1 MFKPIDVNTNDIYNW
16 LFQTTLRK
24 EQWSAPFV
32 DHLAHIFLSANGEQ
46 KWNGSANY
54 CKNKLNLSVRLSQ
67 SSCFKLPYESSK
79 WSDPFVVHPVHSLTI
94 IKKLAKLKELSELL
108 YVQRQFTGS
117 LSQSNCFKPLSERS
131 NERIFS

>member
-1 MFKPIDVNTNDIYNW
+1 MIIIIDFSNHSTKGAMISSFRRSPCTY
-16 LFQTTLRK
+16 
-24 EQWSAPFV
+24 
-32 DHLAHIFLSANGEQ
+32 FLSANGEQ